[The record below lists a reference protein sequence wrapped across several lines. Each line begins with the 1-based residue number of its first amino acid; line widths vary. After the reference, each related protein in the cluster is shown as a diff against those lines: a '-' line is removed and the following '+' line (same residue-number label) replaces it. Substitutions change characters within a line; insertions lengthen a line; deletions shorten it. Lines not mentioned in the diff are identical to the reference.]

1 MEMKLFLKRSLALF
15 VSIVLLFG
23 VLPEVGVTKPI
34 VGEAQA
40 AGTPF
45 TEEEFRKC
53 YAKVL
58 LSQVGKRYDAGGGAS
73 GYTVNGTLLWQS
85 TDRVTSGTPYSPA
98 NLNGNATY
106 DCYGLVLTALMSMGY
121 DYFEDASGK
130 KYYLNAWYGGT
141 IFSRVGA
148 NSSQPSLLYDH
159 GTGDIITLHHCS
171 DKQYNVKFKIGE
183 IRDKSTLA
191 SDEVM
196 GTFLLSLSDVPQ
208 NTKKTP
214 GPFTAGQIY
223 DVNHVAVALFKLN
236 RDINDTMPQN
246 AAYAQANVTAASIGY
261 SSASPARR

>member
-1 MEMKLFLKRSLALF
+1 MKLFWKRSLALF
-15 VSIVLLFG
+15 VSVALLFG
-23 VLPEVGVTKPI
+23 VLPEMGVTKPI

-98 NLNGNATY
+98 NLNGNTSY
-106 DCYGLVLTALMSMGY
+106 DCFGLVVTALMAMGY
-121 DYFEDASGK
+121 DYFTDGTHT
-130 KYYLNAWYGGT
+130 YPLNGHYGGG
-141 IFSRVGA
+141 IFNRQSCSGDMR
-148 NSSQPSLLYDH
+148 SILYDH
-159 GTGDIITLHHCS
+159 GTGDKILLHHS
-171 DKQYNVKFKIGE
+171 NDSKYNVWFVVGE
-183 IRDKSTLA
+183 IVDKGTNDNEVKAGDLLFTLTEE
-191 SDEVM
+191 DP
-196 GTFLLSLSDVPQ
+196 L
-208 NTKKTP
+208 NTNKAP
-214 GPFTAGQIY
+214 GPFSAGQIY

-236 RDINDTMPQN
+236 RDINDTMPQR
-246 AAYAQANVTAASIGY
+246 ADYAQANVTAASIGY